1 MTDFIRSPLS
11 ESITRAG
18 IEGKTRFPIPA
29 ALLLSAPA
37 WGANVAHDIRA
48 DAGFTDVAT
57 NGTVHDITS
66 KKRAGAHAINV
77 FDKFVVG
84 TNHTANLQ
92 VPNDLAAGGK
102 LVNIVRGSDAAAVHG
117 VLNSEQ
123 NGQLGGDVVFA
134 SSAGFLVGSS
144 GVVNVG
150 SLSIKTPSQ
159 NDLDNLISN
168 GEADSSKVSDLLNN
182 SFSVSSSGTVTI
194 QGKINAA
201 SGVNINANQIDI
213 TDTGKIISR
222 ATYGASGVVSAAAV
236 NVDDLTI
243 PTQLQVSGGTI
254 VLKAASS
261 GDNAINLSGD
271 LYADGGFTITANDI
285 ALNDGSTLD
294 ARNTDDS
301 ARGDIVITA
310 SASQSVG
317 IGAATVSTGVD
328 LSGTIHADDLTVTA
342 KSIAK
347 SSFYEEPGTAIGQ
360 VTSGALAG
368 ASFYLMDADADATV
382 NVNSTANI
390 AASGDV
396 TLASEAHA
404 ITDASALTLGNAL
417 PAALAAVYATSD
429 ATSTTHV
436 KNGATIDAEG
446 ALEVTAHNEAFVSA
460 TAFEVIAT
468 DSNQLAVAAAVG
480 ESDVNA
486 TAKIDSGVS
495 LDADNLVLAAENQNY
510 YYVSATAYG
519 LKNTRYGVAVAIGDF
534 DTNAT
539 AELGS
544 SLGTAQ
550 DKTGNINI
558 TALDRTLNQRVHSG
572 VTVGDNALMRTLGS
586 KPIQGLSALQNGVH
600 SYTNKFLP
608 VGQSVPTDDSGKV
621 SFKGGLAFSLNLSDH
636 DAYSFL
642 GTNVSG
648 QSAPA
653 INSTGNILVYS
664 QTDLGSDNARI
675 AGGNTNGAAGGDQGG
690 YRTSAEA
697 AVSSPA
703 QDNSGTGSTPQ
714 SEKSLALALNFG
726 INDSDAVAEVGEF
739 VEISTANL
747 GVVAIQQMPIVST
760 YDQWD
765 SFTSVASKFN
775 GVGGLQNNLLTSFA
789 NAGASADEKAYGGA
803 LNVLVND
810 MDTKA
815 WIGDGASITTTGTGN
830 WSASRQVKGN
840 STVPGL
846 FSNFNAFKNID
857 YTLNFTD
864 SVTVKAY
871 NLMET
876 VSVAGNL
883 GTLGLFPNGN
893 GTNEKGKSVGG
904 SITYVQHSGN
914 AIAGIGKATVNSA
927 GHVGIYA
934 QTDERH
940 FLVTPSSG
948 QSSGMGFNGVLGFLN
963 SEVISHASL
972 HNQAQLSADQ
982 LIISAGHEFGNWA
995 AAGAVNWSDES
1006 AVGIAIAANVS
1017 QGDTKAWIGDN
1028 SNDYSKVK
1036 FQDGSNNNISKPTPD
1051 SPTAPVP
1058 VKGIV
1063 ANSVSVRGRASGTNG
1078 SLAVAGALTT
1088 EPSNEPG
1095 IGTKLENWYSGL
1107 SSKLSSNY
1115 SSANSSNG
1123 DSSVGGASAS
1133 GANDDSG
1140 SGSGQSSA
1148 NVSQAQTGMAAA
1160 GSFTVSVNNIDAKAI
1175 VEGASI
1181 RGHDIANSSEQSSV
1195 DVTVQAL
1202 EKVISASATGSA
1214 AISLL
1219 GAQSPTNQNTIAGAI
1234 SYQISFNDALAWLK
1248 DSVIT
1253 NARDVSVQALHG
1265 GELTSVALALSVTK
1279 PDPTSAMTQ
1288 NGALSISGA
1297 QIFDGTSARIEGST
1311 ITANGGNDDEVE
1323 VSAYNNSY
1331 VGVGGGTLYGGGKQG
1346 AGLAITFA
1354 EINDPSALIG
1364 SANPDDGNH
1373 FSPADGE
1380 DVYKGAATEAIIDY
1394 SGSTRST
1401 LNDFDRVDVS
1411 ARSLNR
1417 IGIGAAGVGY
1427 NNNQEDAL
1435 GFQGSFAIG
1444 SIGADT
1450 KALVKGASITSALV
1464 NVDATGEKDGTLD
1477 KILSDLG
1484 SSNIN
1489 SEFDFSGDGA
1499 IDNTNVHVSEDGSSS
1514 SYSYNSEGKRIIA
1527 VAGAVQVG
1535 KKNLGISYSHADVK
1549 STTSA
1554 RIEDTNINKASG
1566 TGAVNVNA
1574 RDNTLL
1580 YNVAIGVGVGTGGFS
1595 GVGSVA
1601 VNRLNNTIVAEVGD
1615 WNGSDKGT
1623 INVDALSVNARNDMD
1638 MVNVSGAVAVAG
1650 GQGAA
1655 NAGGL
1660 AVALNLV
1667 GTDEHSTKARISNTN
1682 LKVDGDLTVNAASG
1696 NSSNHNLLVGN
1707 AIAIGASTGQSG
1719 LAFAGAISV
1728 NNVDQS
1734 IEAGIKDTATNRS
1747 SSASSTAG
1755 ANVAVQ
1761 AQDYTDSVATAW
1773 MGAGSAQG
1781 SAFGVATATNRVDS
1795 DVTAE
1800 ILGNSGNPG
1809 STTLKA
1815 QNVFVDAH
1823 RRNWLLTIDAGV
1835 AASKQIAFAP
1845 SIGTG
1850 VIDGNVKARIADDA
1864 KVEAWNNV
1872 VVEASADS
1880 VNLVG
1885 SGALGIGIDG
1895 GAGALA
1901 VSTAVEYGKTEA
1913 FIDNAEVTAK
1923 GLGSARSTTTGQLSN
1938 QSDLPDLSASG
1949 EGSSSTVSMGA
1960 LTTGFGTVDLS
1971 EKTEDVNGVIVNAS
1985 SSQKQRAITVGG
1997 SGSKNVAITA
2007 NVATTSVDSET
2018 TAYIKDSKINQSI
2031 TPGDNADV
2039 LVRAGN
2045 QSFGLAISAGGSVT
2059 VGGES
2064 GGAGI
2069 GGFSTNRDSK
2079 DTLARIE
2086 NSQVK
2091 ADDITIDARASK
2103 VAQAVSAGVAAALGA
2118 TSGLGG
2124 AASVVITEQNG
2135 NTRARLFGGSVVSD
2149 TLAVNAETR
2158 QEANVAAGSA
2168 GLGTSVGIGVGLA
2181 VNLVGGDT
2189 EARIGKDSSDN
2200 NNSGTTTVSVDDIDV
2215 DADRLVSVDS
2225 YAFGAGI
2232 GASSTG
2238 VAAMVNTSEITGE
2251 TRATISGI
2259 YNNSNYTTKV
2269 RGKDGSSKA
2278 TDIDVRSQEILHA
2291 DQMTAGIGVGATVG
2305 VGAVANVLLG
2315 RSQAY
2320 SEVIGSDIKATSL
2333 DVHADTLR
2341 EASLISVSGAGGQ
2354 YSAAV
2359 SIGLVLMGQGDTTTD
2374 DGVNAEDEFGASR
2387 DMSNN
2392 ALAVNYSDSN
2402 PHLDSDDE
2410 NNLGGSGNVTASSSS
2425 TSADA
2430 VYTASGNRLQLSGES
2445 VTAARLSGG
2454 KIELDSL
2461 TVNSDARLH
2470 TYQGVGAAQVSAVGI
2485 AGGIGVTRL
2494 YDMSIAT
2501 VDADVTAD
2509 TIDVQGRVRNKSD
2522 DDAAAEMKNFIISAG
2537 GTAIGVAYSDVRSKH
2552 RVVAGLTQA
2561 VSSDTTNDSGT
2572 LNITAQDTTELR
2584 IGDTGS
2590 NVSSDPANGTLNVNI
2605 GAGAVG
2611 VSVGI
2616 AEKDSDVDAWLG
2628 AYDDKG
2634 TTATSDDVYTVVD
2647 GFSSQTV
2654 AAEVSGKVRSTAFAA
2669 AGGLL
2674 GGVQGVV
2681 TDARDTSNADAV
2693 VYGQIASGANG
2704 VLNVK
2709 ASAVPETFSRA
2720 YGVTVAGGA
2729 SVGGSF
2735 AYAKADT
2742 TANATVANRTDLFE
2756 GATVNVDAVT
2766 GKTDANYVSAD
2777 ATAFA
2782 ASGGLLV
2789 GISGAEARATNNS
2802 DTTANIGDYVKL
2814 PVGDLNVSASNRSR
2828 QIGDADGYFVGLYS
2842 AGLTFSTAE
2851 SQTSTRVLFG
2861 KDPVG
2866 PASRA
2871 GDIILLANSVDEN
2884 QGFSTAGGGGYV
2896 SGSATVSN
2904 SHTKD
2909 SSTKESASVEV
2920 ADWSSNYT
2928 SNQVGAGRVQ
2938 MEANH
2943 QTFFFAGADSI
2954 NVSVYGGSGARSDV
2968 EVDLD
2973 TSVDLGRNVSF
2984 YADEIDF
2991 SATNSV
2997 DQIGNPWYNSFEH
3010 SVKAGAG
3017 GAVNGSAAL
3026 SDVDISHLGAT
3037 VDIGTNAVLKI
3048 DPLADLLDPTH
3059 ALKDYHIQMDAVT
3072 SYNIRDQVV
3081 LEVGGALQ
3089 GAGAESTVNVNAV
3102 NTINLGQN
3110 VQLLNPLGQVEL
3122 GTHSRGFASADASAA
3137 IWAAAGVAG
3146 GVTDVDLTT
3155 ANSIVISDG
3164 VDIDSF
3170 ESTKILAG
3178 RSADYLT
3185 DNYLSADARTNVYN
3199 WTAVPIPATK
3209 TADADVTVDST
3220 ISFGDNVSVSSVRD
3234 ILLEADRGQTFA
3246 NGDGVERNPYLE
3258 LFSSETKFGSS
3269 NADKGRSKIE
3279 FDGSSALVAGTRYQQ
3294 SVSIDAAGTISKG
3307 NGTEALAYN
3316 YGSFSSRDSLAAY
3329 IQGLKDERTALQNQT
3344 GGTDTGVGGIDD
3356 GGDTGQTSNG
3366 SSSTGNIAQSAP
3378 ARVEQINEELAFLEP
3393 LLDTL
3398 PAASNSAIY
3407 IGDLFA
3413 AGGDVNL
3420 KADEVS
3426 VLSGSPS
3433 ITAHGDPTITI
3444 TNNSS
3449 RSLIL
3454 GDMFI
3459 PDVGGGTVAVSGA
3472 VANNLPVGLTINEN
3486 NSGNGSHINVQHK
3499 PSVNS
3504 GADVVLQGNLTNYG
3518 GVVTVNVE
3526 KGNLIQTG
3534 TVAAKQMSLSV
3545 PTGIYLLN
3553 NRYGTQSYGF
3563 SPESLAGFTRASGWK
3578 PASADK
3584 LVEYYVNAA
3593 YSSQMSSLGEE
3604 AFNEW
3609 WYGNNYYGNS
3619 QEKDSDLRVYLNWG
3633 FNNDA
3638 ECKSGADCEIFSF
3651 DNKAGGGSRG
3661 NGNWG
3666 FNQIKNLQNGLVKTA
3681 TYQQVK
3687 NAGFGD
3693 QGGYALQA
3701 QLVAVNAYRIDI
3713 NGTIRAGNFNEWS
3726 VNIGSNFDA
3735 AMADYVA
3742 AKGLS
3747 SGSIVKLSP
3756 GQKLSWQV
3764 ANPNYDGIFNRN
3776 RFITKTVDPQ
3786 VSLVNG
3792 GDAGISIAYEVG
3804 SGKITLDDVNA
3815 SGNGYVSLRG
3825 RLMSTGADG
3834 KVLVDDGFGAID
3846 VVNNSA
3852 SELVINDLDAG
3863 SQSTG
3868 VIRITDLNYRDGNNN
3883 TFSEWYIHEPGQQI
3897 KKYITSASATSYANA
3912 AATTV
3917 GFSENGQQT
3926 YSYQTKP
3933 GQLYYFVEYEEA
3945 ERSLN
3950 WKMTNDG
3957 YIDGFFSTYQPLG
3970 DWQYDNPNNPN
3981 NAAWDV
3987 AYSGFTS
3994 CGSVSYVACNNDST
4008 VSAYLTHV
4016 IDDRYKSQTTLYPYT
4031 TSYSKYYGGDFTKIK
4046 WKIHV
4051 PTYIAMKA
4059 TTYVK
4064 ADHPIKFQFIGSDTG
4079 SIDVQSKTGINLA
4092 GNINNSQGTTNLR
4105 TSTSGDITMA
4115 DSGILNSGKT
4125 LLSAAGSLGTR
4136 SQALNVITDH
4146 ISAVA
4151 GNGLVNLDLTAA
4163 SGAIS
4168 VEKLHASSSLL
4179 VNADKG
4185 LMPYGNG
4192 VHLKGDDINI
4202 TSEFGGIGDVT
4213 GNQVMNL
4220 SSSGLVT
4227 MQATGD
4233 IALRQVSGDMAVN
4246 TIHSD
4251 AGDIWLTLDSGNLVN
4266 AIGQERYTDDEL
4278 AYQAG
4283 VWDRL
4288 NLKSD
4293 DAGRGAVTAYENQ
4306 VTGQYHSYW
4315 LIKQRLD
4322 DDSDNGF
4329 AINADYLDAFKL
4341 RYKSRQDAAN
4351 GGNLD
4356 FDTIPTADVTAAV
4369 RAEYQAVSQWLL
4381 DEKAAGRLD
4390 PAYDLG
4396 STYNSSY
4403 KFAIADN
4410 SELYNTLTQGAR
4422 WSDSQLEITIS
4433 AAALEPVTDAYISSR
4448 TANISGNNIR
4458 LDIDSGRVGEDLS
4471 DLTFA
4476 INRNSPALSD
4486 SQKAALLEAGPG
4498 DLTIVEN
4505 SSTLDVRLKQQDPI
4519 KINADGLVAIDAG
4532 REIYIESD
4540 KALTLDRVS
4549 SSEDVRIS
4557 AGGSISTNAMNNG
4570 ATITANNLNLST
4582 GSGSIGSE
4590 AAPVLLDIAGAL
4602 RSVAAPGDI
4611 WLQHDGGLL
4620 LGAIGAGGHLN
4631 LDVNGNISNW
4641 SANGSNTHIIADS
4654 ANLSAGGFDLGS
4666 SSRALKMKLGGGE
4679 LKLEGDDAWLNVD
4692 STTLVALGTVNL
4704 LGNLE
4709 FDSASRVDLGGVIHA
4724 AGITMQVDGDLSAQQ
4739 NLAITGTGDIRL
4751 VANIVDLQKASM
4763 SGNNIYLEADSGA
4776 ASFADISG
4784 QGGVSL
4790 LASGDMNLYGTVTAG
4805 QSLVVDAQSL
4815 TMNSGANIDANSSA
4829 NLTTV
4834 SDMALR
4840 GIEVDGALSLTADHL
4855 NLNGNIEGKDF
4866 VDIDSTSV
4874 MTLAANQSLQTSGA
4888 VNIKAGSLKMLEN
4901 SGVSAGSTLALDTGS
4916 MESQSNTG
4924 LRSSGQMSLNSFG
4937 VATYHNL
4944 TSDNGAI
4951 VVNSNNTLTLN
4962 GRLDAGTTAT
4972 IAGQG
4977 ETLNVNGGAV
4987 TTDDLAITGWGD
4999 IFLNSEISS
5008 KQGSVIING
5017 QKSLFVNRRLLAGA
5031 DIDLTLVGDLL
5042 LDEDQSIEAAN
5053 TMLIDTAMVQMR
5065 SGSSLSANSLDL
5077 SAREQATLFTVD
5089 VTGNANI
5096 TTGQDFTTNNT
5107 VSIGNS
5113 LTLDVEGDTTLN
5125 SSVTIGNNLVAD
5137 LEGTLLAQSLVNVG
5151 NDVTLTVEND
5161 TTFKDT
5167 LTTTNGVL
5175 SVTSNGAL
5183 SLEGDTSVAGLATFI
5198 LADGF
5203 SLADGQ
5209 TLAVGGDMRS
5219 TSQAVNFADN
5229 SQLNIG
5235 GQLAMTTREQAT
5247 LFTVDV
5253 TDNANLTTGQ
5263 NLTTNDTVK
5272 VGDTL
5277 SLDVEGNTTLNGS
5290 VTVANNLVADLEG
5303 TLLAQSSVRVGND
5316 VTLTVEND
5324 ATFKDTF
5331 ATTNG
5336 LLSLDGNGALSLEGD
5351 TSVAG
5356 VATFNLADG
5365 FSLANGKILAVDGDM
5380 TSTSQAV
5387 SFADNSQLNI
5397 GGQLAITTR
5406 EQATLFT
5413 IDVTGNANLTTGQN
5427 FTTND
5432 TVTIGNTLSLDVEG
5446 NTTLNGSVTVANHLI
5461 ADLEGSLLA
5470 QSPVSVGNDATLTV
5484 ENDITF
5490 KDTFTTTNG
5499 LLSLDGNGALS
5510 LEGDTSVA
5518 GVATFNLADGFSLA
5532 DGKIL
5537 AVDGDM
5543 SSTSQSVSFA
5553 NNSQLN
5559 VGGQLAMTT
5568 REQATLFTMD
5578 VTGNANLKTGQNLTI
5593 NNTLTVGDILS
5604 LDVEGNT
5611 TLNGSVTVANN
5622 LVADLEGALL
5632 AQSSVSVGN
5641 DATLTVE
5648 NDITF
5653 NSPLIVENGTLD
5665 ISGNGHLLIDGD
5677 ITAGQNMTV
5686 AVAESFAINGLRTV
5700 ASGANIAIDAR
5711 DLTMGSES
5719 SIVAAGSLTARTRG
5733 DQRWASLRVNSDL
5746 SSVSESGSIALTE
5759 NVRVDGDTTLALSGL
5774 LGMAEAISLTTGN
5787 FTVGSEQ
5794 QAGADSFVMGRDATL
5809 NATGRILI
5817 HTEGDQLLGQLTTN
5831 ENQQAFFLKADAGAL
5846 LGRSDLALNA
5856 GERHLTA
5863 SQRVDCQ
5870 ASGNGCTGPQSYL
5883 QAATGI
5889 GDPLVV
5895 DLPWLSAETDSGDI
5909 NIIASS
5915 DLHAKLLRSTNGNI
5929 YVTALESLEIDE
5941 LIGTPWLMV
5950 DGLLFAD
5957 RMTMDR
5963 GAMGSNERLEI
5974 DYLTLT
5980 DSGPLALFAPEIEA
5994 TVDGGGA
6001 EDVLISAGGF
6011 QQSLSLNTDARSFY
6025 SALAESDF
6033 SPTQQA
6039 TDVVVSLNNA
6049 GRMRFSDLNTQG
6061 GLLRTT
6067 GDLLIEQADVEAGLG
6082 RNLGIV
6088 TGFATPNE
6096 LSLNLN
6102 NSNGT
6107 AIDVDGQFMTPAG
6120 TFWLSVAD
6128 VAVTTNAQF
6137 TRYRQPLLLSYKSQ
6151 LASSDTISTP
6161 ESFYRLSGE
6170 YQNDLTNQIDGSSV
6184 VSISERTDALEQNL
6198 EQLLVIND
6206 DWFGNLPATA
6216 TDGADNV
6223 WFTVSDDEDE
6233 S

>member
-1 MTDFIRSPLS
+1 MTDFIRNPLS

-57 NGTVHDITS
+57 NSAIHSITS

-92 VPNDLAAGGK
+92 VPNDLAVGGK

-117 VLNSEQ
+117 VLNSYQ

-150 SLSIKTPSQ
+150 SLAIKTPSQ

-182 SFSVSSSGTVTI
+182 SFSVSSSGTVRI
-194 QGKINAA
+194 QGKINTA
-201 SGVNINANQIDI
+201 SGVNINANQIDV
-213 TDTGKIISR
+213 TDTGKIISG
-222 ATYGASGVVSAAAV
+222 AVYGASGVVNAAAV
-236 NVDDLTI
+236 NVNDLTI

-261 GDNAINLSGD
+261 ADNAINLSGD

-285 ALNDGSTLD
+285 SLNSGSTLD
-294 ARNTDDS
+294 ARNADDS
-301 ARGDIVITA
+301 IRGDIVITA
-310 SASQSVG
+310 STSQSVG
-317 IGAATVSTGVD
+317 IGAAAVSTGVD
-328 LSGTIHADDLTVTA
+328 LSGTIHTDDLTVTA
-342 KSIAK
+342 KSVAK

-360 VTSGALAG
+360 VTGGALAG

-382 NVNSTANI
+382 NVNSSANI
-390 AASGDV
+390 TASGNV
-396 TLASEAHA
+396 TLTSESHA
-404 ITDASALTLGNAL
+404 ITDAAALTLGNAL

-436 KNGATIDAEG
+436 KSGATINAEG
-446 ALEVTAHNEAFVSA
+446 ALEVSAHNESFVSA
-460 TAFEVIAT
+460 SAFEVIAT

-495 LDADNLVLAAENQNY
+495 LDADSLVLAAENQNY

-519 LKNTRYGVAVAIGDF
+519 LKNTRYGIAVAVGDF

-544 SLGTAQ
+544 SLGTAL
-550 DKTGNINI
+550 DKTGNITI
-558 TALDRTLNQRVHSG
+558 TAFDRTLNQRVHSG
-572 VTVGDNALMRTLGS
+572 VTVGDSALMRTVGS
-586 KPIQGLSALQNGVH
+586 KPLQGLSALQNGVN
-600 SYTNKFLP
+600 SFTNRFLP
-608 VGQSVPTDDSGKV
+608 TGQSVPTDESGKV

-642 GTNVSG
+642 GTNVAG
-648 QSAPA
+648 QSAPI
-653 INSTGNILVYS
+653 INSTGNILLYS
-664 QTDLGSDNARI
+664 QTDLGSDNAKI
-675 AGGNTNGAAGGDQGG
+675 AGGNANGAAGGDQGG

-697 AVSSPA
+697 AVSSPSK
-703 QDNSGTGSTPQ
+703 DNSGTGSTPQ

-726 INDSDAVAEVGEF
+726 INESDAVAEVGKS
-739 VEISTANL
+739 VEISAANL

-765 SFTSVASKFN
+765 SFTSVAGKFN
-775 GVGGLQNNLLTSFA
+775 NVGGLQNNLLTSFT
-789 NAGASADEKAYGGA
+789 NAGAAADEKAYGGA
-803 LNVLVND
+803 LNVLVNG

-815 WIGDGASITTTGTGN
+815 WINDGASITATGTGN

-840 STVPGL
+840 SEIPGI
-846 FSNFNAFKNID
+846 FGVSKAFKDID

-876 VSVAGNL
+876 VNVAGNL
-883 GTLGLFPNGN
+883 GTLGLFPNAN

-904 SITYVQHSGN
+904 SITYVQQSGN

-1095 IGTKLENWYSGL
+1095 IGAKLENWYSGL

-1123 DSSVGGASAS
+1123 NSSVGGASAS
-1133 GANDDSG
+1133 GANDNSG

-1181 RGHDIANSSEQSSV
+1181 RGHDIANSSDQSSV

-1253 NARDVSVQALHG
+1253 NAGDVSVQALHG

-1288 NGALSISGA
+1288 NGALSISSA
-1297 QIFDGTSARIEGST
+1297 QIFDGTSARIEGSA
-1311 ITANGGNDDEVE
+1311 ITANGGNDDELE
-1323 VSAYNNSY
+1323 VSAYNNSH

-1364 SANPDDGNH
+1364 SSNPDDGNH

-1394 SGSTRST
+1394 SGANRST
-1401 LNDFDRVDVS
+1401 LSNFDRVDVS

-1417 IGIGAAGVGY
+1417 IGIGAAGIGY

-1484 SSNIN
+1484 SSNVN

-1554 RIEDTNINKASG
+1554 RIEDTNINQASG

-1623 INVDALSVNARNDMD
+1623 INVDTLSVNARNDMD
-1638 MVNVSGAVAVAG
+1638 MINVSGAVAVAG

-1682 LKVDGDLTVNAASG
+1682 LKVDGDLTVNAAGGS
-1696 NSSNHNLLVGN
+1696 SSNHNLLVGN

-1734 IEAGIKDTATNRS
+1734 IEASIKDAATNRS

-1755 ANVAVQ
+1755 GNVAVQ

-1895 GAGALA
+1895 GSGALA

-1923 GLGSARSTTTGQLSN
+1923 GLGSARSTTTGQLNN
-1938 QSDLPDLSASG
+1938 QSDLPALSASG

-1971 EKTEDVNGVIVNAS
+1971 EKTEDVNGVIVNAR

-2091 ADDITIDARASK
+2091 ADDITIDTRATK

-2189 EARIGKDSSDN
+2189 EARIGKDSSDTA
-2200 NNSGTTTVSVDDIDV
+2200 NSITTTVSVDDIDV
-2215 DADRLVSVDS
+2215 DADRLISVNS

-2238 VAAMVNTSEITGE
+2238 VAAMVNTSEVTGE
-2251 TRATISGI
+2251 TRAGISGR
-2259 YNNSNYTTKV
+2259 YNNSSYTTKV

-2278 TDIDVRSQEILHA
+2278 SDIDVHSQEILHA

-2425 TSADA
+2425 SSSDS

-2454 KIELDSL
+2454 KIEVDSL

-2522 DDAAAEMKNFIISAG
+2522 DDAAGEMKNFIISAG

-2552 RVVAGLTQA
+2552 RIVAGLTQA

-2590 NVSSDPANGTLNVNI
+2590 NVSSDPANGNLNVNI

-2634 TTATSDDVYTVVD
+2634 TIATSDDVYTVVD

-2654 AAEVSGKVRSTAFAA
+2654 AAKVSGKVRSTAFAA

-2742 TANATVANRTDLFE
+2742 TTNATIADRTDLVE

-2802 DTTANIGDYVKL
+2802 DTTAYIGDYVKL
-2814 PVGDLNVSASNRSR
+2814 PVGDLHVSASNRSR

-2904 SHTKD
+2904 AHTKD

-2928 SNQVGAGRVQ
+2928 SNQVGAGKVQ

-2997 DQIGNPWYNSFEH
+2997 DQLGNPWYNSFEN

-3102 NTINLGQN
+3102 NTINLSQN
-3110 VQLLNPLGQVEL
+3110 VQLLNPLGQIEL
-3122 GTHSRGFASADASAA
+3122 GTHSRGFATADASAA

-3155 ANSIVISDG
+3155 TNSIVISDG
-3164 VDIDSF
+3164 VDIESF

-3209 TADADVTVDST
+3209 TADADITVDNT
-3220 ISFGDNVSVSSVRD
+3220 ISFGDNVNVSSVRD

-3269 NADKGRSKIE
+3269 NADKGQSNIV
-3279 FDGSSALVAGTRYQQ
+3279 FDGNASLVAGTRYQQ

-3307 NGTEALAYN
+3307 NGTEASAYN

-3329 IQGLKDERTALQNQT
+3329 IQELKDERTALQSQT

-3366 SSSTGNIAQSAP
+3366 SSSTDNIAQSAP

-3407 IGDLFA
+3407 VGDLFA

-3578 PASADK
+3578 PASANK

-3687 NAGFGD
+3687 NAGYGD

-3756 GQKLSWQV
+3756 GQKLSWQA
-3764 ANPNYDGIFNRN
+3764 ANPNYDGIINRN

-3868 VIRITDLNYRDGNNN
+3868 VIRITDLNYRDGNNR
-3883 TFSEWYIHEPGQQI
+3883 TFSEWYVHEPGQQI
-3897 KKYITSASATSYANA
+3897 KKYVTSASATSYANT

-3994 CGSVSYVACNNDST
+3994 CGSVSYVACNNDNT

-4016 IDDRYKSQTTLYPYT
+4016 MDDRYKSQTTLYPYT

-4051 PTYIAMKA
+4051 PTYVAMKA

-4136 SQALNVITDH
+4136 SQTLNVITDH

-4151 GNGLVNLDLTAA
+4151 GNGLINLDLTAA

-4185 LMPYGNG
+4185 LMPYGSG
-4192 VHLKGDDINI
+4192 IHFKGDDITI
-4202 TSEFGGIGDVT
+4202 ASEFGGIGDVD
-4213 GNQVMNL
+4213 GKKVMNL
-4220 SSSGLVT
+4220 DSSGLVT
-4227 MQATGD
+4227 LQANGD
-4233 IALRQVSGDMAVN
+4233 IALRQESGNMAVN

-4278 AYQAG
+4278 AYQAS

-4288 NLKSD
+4288 NLNSD

-4329 AINADYLDAFKL
+4329 AINDDYLAAFKL

-4356 FDTIPTADVTAAV
+4356 LDTISTADVTAAV
-4369 RAEYQAVSQWLL
+4369 KAEYQAVSQWLS

-4448 TANISGNNIR
+4448 TANISGNNVK
-4458 LDIDSGRVGEDLS
+4458 LDIDSGRVGKDLS

-4498 DLTIVEN
+4498 DLIIVEN
-4505 SSTLDVRLKQQDPI
+4505 SSTLDVRLKQQDPL

-4540 KALTLDRVS
+4540 KALTLDQIN

-4557 AGGSISTNAMNNG
+4557 AGGSISSNAVNNRV
-4570 ATITANNLNLST
+4570 TITANNLNLST

-4641 SANGSNTHIIADS
+4641 LANASNTHIVADS
-4654 ANLSAGGFDLGS
+4654 ATLSAGRFDLGS
-4666 SSRALKMKLGGGE
+4666 DSRALKMKLGGGE

-4692 STTLVALGTVNL
+4692 STTLVALGTVKL
-4704 LGNLE
+4704 SGNLD

-4724 AGITMQVDGDLSAQQ
+4724 AGIAMEVDGDLSAQQ

-4751 VANIVDLQKASM
+4751 VANMVDLQKASV

-4776 ASFADISG
+4776 ASFADITG

-4805 QSLVVDAQSL
+4805 QPLVIDAQSL

-4840 GIEVDGALSLTADHL
+4840 GIEVDGVLSLTADQL

-4866 VDIDSTSV
+4866 VGIDSTSV

-4901 SGVSAGSTLALDTGS
+4901 SGVSAGSTLVLDTGS
-4916 MESQSNTG
+4916 IESQSNTG

-4951 VVNSNNTLTLN
+4951 VVNSNKTLTLN

-4972 IAGQG
+4972 ILGQG
-4977 ETLNVNGGAV
+4977 ETLIVDGGAV
-4987 TTDDLAITGWGD
+4987 TTDDLAMTGWGD

-5008 KQGSVIING
+5008 EQGSVIING
-5017 QKSLFVNRRLLAGA
+5017 QRSLFVNRRLSAGA
-5031 DIDLTLVGDLL
+5031 DIDLMLVDDLL
-5042 LDEDQSIEAAN
+5042 LAEDQSIDAAN
-5053 TMLIDTAMVQMR
+5053 AMLIDAAMVQMK

-5077 SAREQATLFTVD
+5077 YAREQATLFTVD
-5089 VTGNANI
+5089 VIGNANI
-5096 TTGQDFTTNNT
+5096 TTGQDFTTNDT
-5107 VSIGNS
+5107 VTIGNG

-5125 SSVTIGNNLVAD
+5125 GPVAVANNLIAD
-5137 LEGTLLAQSLVNVG
+5137 LEGSFLAQSLVNIG
-5151 NDVTLTVEND
+5151 NDATLTVEND
-5161 TTFKDT
+5161 ATFKDT

-5175 SVTSNGAL
+5175 SVT
-5183 SLEGDTSVAGLATFI
+5183 
-5198 LADGF
+5198 
-5203 SLADGQ
+5203 
-5209 TLAVGGDMRS
+5209 
-5219 TSQAVNFADN
+5219 
-5229 SQLNIG
+5229 
-5235 GQLAMTTREQAT
+5235 
-5247 LFTVDV
+5247 
-5253 TDNANLTTGQ
+5253 
-5263 NLTTNDTVK
+5263 
-5272 VGDTL
+5272 
-5277 SLDVEGNTTLNGS
+5277 
-5290 VTVANNLVADLEG
+5290 
-5303 TLLAQSSVRVGND
+5303 
-5316 VTLTVEND
+5316 
-5324 ATFKDTF
+5324 
-5331 ATTNG
+5331 
-5336 LLSLDGNGALSLEGD
+5336 GNGALSFEGD
-5351 TSVAG
+5351 A
-5356 VATFNLADG
+5356 
-5365 FSLANGKILAVDGDM
+5365 
-5380 TSTSQAV
+5380 
-5387 SFADNSQLNI
+5387 
-5397 GGQLAITTR
+5397 
-5406 EQATLFT
+5406 
-5413 IDVTGNANLTTGQN
+5413 
-5427 FTTND
+5427 
-5432 TVTIGNTLSLDVEG
+5432 
-5446 NTTLNGSVTVANHLI
+5446 
-5461 ADLEGSLLA
+5461 
-5470 QSPVSVGNDATLTV
+5470 
-5484 ENDITF
+5484 
-5490 KDTFTTTNG
+5490 
-5499 LLSLDGNGALS
+5499 
-5510 LEGDTSVA
+5510 SVA

-5543 SSTSQSVSFA
+5543 SSTSQSVHFA
-5553 NNSQLN
+5553 DNSRLS

-5578 VTGNANLKTGQNLTI
+5578 VTGNANLTTGQDFTTNDTVTI
-5593 NNTLTVGDILS
+5593 GNTLS
-5604 LDVEGNT
+5604 LDVEGST
-5611 TLNGSVTVANN
+5611 SLNGSVAVANN
-5622 LVADLEGALL
+5622 LIADLEGSLL
-5632 AQSSVSVGN
+5632 AQSLVNVGN
-5641 DATLTVE
+5641 DATLAVE
-5648 NDITF
+5648 NDAAF
-5653 NSPLIVENGTLD
+5653 NGSLNTQNGTLE
-5665 ISGNGHLLIDGD
+5665 IIGNGNLLVNGD
-5677 ITAGQNMTV
+5677 IATGQNMTV
-5686 AVAESFAINGLRTV
+5686 AVAESLAINGLRTV
-5700 ASGANIAIDAR
+5700 ASGADISIDAR
-5711 DLTMGSES
+5711 DLTMGTGS
-5719 SIVAAGSLTARTRG
+5719 SIATTGSLTARTQG
-5733 DQRWASLRVNSDL
+5733 DQRWATLRVNRDL

-5774 LGMAEAISLTTGN
+5774 LGMAEAISLTTGK

-5817 HTEGDQLLGQLTTN
+5817 HTAGDQLLSQLTTN

-5846 LGRSDLALNA
+5846 LGRNDLTLDA

-5870 ASGNGCTGPQSYL
+5870 AGGNGCIGAQSYL
-5883 QAATGI
+5883 QAASGI

-5915 DLHAKLLRSTNGNI
+5915 DLYARLLRSTNGNI

-5974 DYLTLT
+5974 DNLTLT
-5980 DSGPLALFAPEIEA
+5980 DSGPLALFAPEIET

-6011 QQSLSLNTDARSFY
+6011 QQSLTLNTDARSFY

-6049 GRMRFSDLNTQG
+6049 GRVRFSGLNTQG

-6151 LASSDTISTP
+6151 LASSDTISTS

-6170 YQNDLTNQIDGSSV
+6170 YQNGLTNQIDGSTA
-6184 VSISERTDALEQNL
+6184 VSINERTDALEQNL

-6206 DWFGNLPATA
+6206 DWFSNLPATA
-6216 TDGADNV
+6216 TDDADNV
-6223 WFTVSDDEDE
+6223 WFTVSDNEDE